1 MPRRRA
7 GCAGSR
13 RGLTGTSLGRPA
25 SPSRARARAAL
36 AQGFGLRRA
45 QRLCVRA
52 TMSMEP
58 NRIFSAEQIEVHPEL
73 PGILKDY
80 SKAVIRANPKDLLA
94 FSAEYFRKTAGIP
107 GGACRAARDGAPI
120 PRARMTQ
127 PPPRRR
133 GRRIRAHKQPGK
145 EVEGSCI
152 RYGGGAGIAS
162 RRYAAEL
169 DEISERRCRPRARG
183 VGGGRRRRAQKLV
196 AEPKTSIIIK
206 KIHTQKR
213 THGHGRLTLRCT
225 RRARIRPRAHR
236 RRCRRLWSVR
246 ARPLGE

>member
-1 MPRRRA
+1 MTR
-7 GCAGSR
+7 
-13 RGLTGTSLGRPA
+13 T
-25 SPSRARARAAL
+25 PSRAPAFSLARARAL
-36 AQGFGLRRA
+36 AQGLGLRRA
-45 QRLCVRA
+45 QRSCVRA

-107 GGACRAARDGAPI
+107 GGACCARRRRAHIARVVDTPSS
-120 PRARMTQ
+120 
-127 PPPRRR
+127 RRR
-133 GRRIRAHKQPGK
+133 GPRLRAHKQPGE

-169 DEISERRCRPRARG
+169 DEISERASGGAGPGLAESE
-183 VGGGRRRRAQKLV
+183 VGAGA
-196 AEPKTSIIIK
+196 
-206 KIHTQKR
+206 
-213 THGHGRLTLRCT
+213 
-225 RRARIRPRAHR
+225 AHKN
-236 RRCRRLWSVR
+236 L
-246 ARPLGE
+246 

>member
-169 DEISERRCRPRARG
+169 DEISERASGGAGPGLAESEE
-183 VGGGRRRRAQKLV
+183 VGAGA
-196 AEPKTSIIIK
+196 
-206 KIHTQKR
+206 
-213 THGHGRLTLRCT
+213 
-225 RRARIRPRAHR
+225 AHKN
-236 RRCRRLWSVR
+236 L
-246 ARPLGE
+246 